1 MNYYA
6 LKYGLNA
13 SGGQPELMQ
22 ALKSAGADVIQT
34 SDGLCIKTERSRAE
48 VEDLVKGQGLTGISV
63 SVLDAP
69 KLRDADDT
77 PPDVKTFMK

>member
-22 ALKSAGADVIQT
+22 TLKSTGAEVIQT
-34 SDGLCIKTERSRAE
+34 SDGMCLKTERSRAE
-48 VEDLVKGQGLTGISV
+48 VLHRETV
-63 SVLDAP
+63 
-69 KLRDADDT
+69 R
-77 PPDVKTFMK
+77 M